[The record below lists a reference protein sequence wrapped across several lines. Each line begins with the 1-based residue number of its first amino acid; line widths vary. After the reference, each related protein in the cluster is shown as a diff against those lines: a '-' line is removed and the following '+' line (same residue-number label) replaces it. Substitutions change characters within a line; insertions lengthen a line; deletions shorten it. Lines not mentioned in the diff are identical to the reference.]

1 MASSL
6 AFGTNLDI
14 NSIVTQLMTV
24 EKRPLT
30 LLSEKQAKLETKI
43 SSYGMIK
50 GAMGM
55 KPKAG

>member
-30 LLSEKQAKLETKI
+30 LLAVLL
-43 SSYGMIK
+43 
-50 GAMGM
+50 
-55 KPKAG
+55 